1 MSLLHAQYCMLIIIA
16 VVEEIHGEVDC
27 AVVVIFVDSLT
38 AAGHV
43 VVVLVELVIDFAICS
58 MNFLNYG

>member
-1 MSLLHAQYCMLIIIA
+1 MLIIIA

-27 AVVVIFVDSLT
+27 GVVVIFVDSLT